1 MKAKKIGLGSG
12 SGSSA
17 GENKKPKLGPKP
29 GSVRVKMLM
38 SNPPIRVTL
47 TYRNGVWVETSR
59 VKMPKTTNKKKVLP
73 KTKPNG
79 PAKAKRLTSEMKA
92 KKK

>member
-1 MKAKKIGLGSG
+1 MKAKKIGSG

-38 SNPPIRVTL
+38 SNPPIRVTQ
-47 TYRNGVWVETSR
+47 TYRNGAWVETSR
-59 VKMPKTTNKKKVLP
+59 VKMPKATNKKKVLP

-79 PAKAKRLTSEMKA
+79 PAKKLTLGMKA

>member
-1 MKAKKIGLGSG
+1 MKAKKIGSGSG

-17 GENKKPKLGPKP
+17 GEKKRPKSGPKP

-47 TYRNGVWVETSR
+47 TYRNGAWVETSR
-59 VKMPKTTNKKKVLP
+59 VKMPKTTNKTKKLN
-73 KTKPNG
+73 T
-79 PAKAKRLTSEMKA
+79 M

>member
-1 MKAKKIGLGSG
+1 MKAKKIGSGSG

-47 TYRNGVWVETSR
+47 TYRNGAWVETSR
-59 VKMPKTTNKKKVLP
+59 VKMPKATNKKNALSKPKVNGS
-73 KTKPNG
+73 TKKPTLG
-79 PAKAKRLTSEMKA
+79 MKA